1 MALHEGRPFIATNGT
16 IELWHGDCWTMRDT
30 PVVVEAAP
38 IAVAVAMPSSRT
50 ARKPRRIAAL
60 IVGGFAGS
68 AVLVMMI
75 AQQAAAE
82 SAATSLVNVEV
93 VGNEVTSL
101 RAASATRE
109 LVPPKP
115 TNTLRL
121 EERFPMPVDRNDVP
135 LAVTYP
141 TLAAWIHPITGVAE
155 RFPWSQGRHF
165 GAVRTGVE
173 RIECGEGHC
182 GVDLDG
188 PHGRPLVAVAAG
200 IVVRVERRELGGDG
214 RSGRYV
220 RIQHED
226 GTLTAYMHM
235 DEVEAT
241 LETGDH
247 LEAGQ
252 YIGTLGATGVKQSVP
267 HVHFSLEVPN
277 RRDLRGDL
285 SYDATRFIDPA
296 PFLIRATI
304 ADVPER
310 RHPVKPAF

>member
-1 MALHEGRPFIATNGT
+1 MALHEGRPFISANGT
-16 IELWHGDCWTMRDT
+16 IELWHADCWSLRDV

-38 IAVAVAMPSSRT
+38 IAVAIVMPP
-50 ARKPRRIAAL
+50 ARKPRKIAAL
-60 IVGGFAGS
+60 VVGGFAGS
-68 AVLVMMI
+68 AVLAMVI

-93 VGNEVTSL
+93 AATEVTSL

-115 TNTLRL
+115 AGTLRL

-135 LAVTYP
+135 LADTYP
-141 TLAAWIHPITGVAE
+141 TLKTWIHPITGVAE
-155 RFPWSQGRHF
+155 RFPWSEGRHF
-165 GAVRTGVE
+165 GASRTGVE

-188 PHGRPLVAVAAG
+188 PLGRPLVAVAAG

-235 DEVEAT
+235 NEVEAT

-277 RRDLRGDL
+277 RRDLRGDI